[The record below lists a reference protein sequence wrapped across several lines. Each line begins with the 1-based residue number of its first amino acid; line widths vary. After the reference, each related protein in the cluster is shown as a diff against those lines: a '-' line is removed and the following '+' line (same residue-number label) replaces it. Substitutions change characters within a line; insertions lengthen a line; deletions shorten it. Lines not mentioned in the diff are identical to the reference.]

1 MHDRFWCKVHRLA
14 LGEPVDFNFVS
25 DLLREAMCV
34 WNECVESLRAR
45 SQNPDQLL
53 ELLDR
58 ECDSSVDEAAI
69 QQAMKT
75 VQERINQLKTIR
87 IADTPEALKTLGLYI
102 GCCLA
107 RFHCLMCVYTFFIIF
122 TVNIYIYIYWY
133 IYIYVF
139 FLANG
144 SNVTLYVYIH
154 ITVHITIPCRP
165 HSKFWSLATTSK
177 DGWLSHLCEMWH
189 HSMWK
194 LSPRKTSS
202 VQPPRGCAGACVG
215 KHATSEGA
223 LQRATSLQ
231 LRSGVVN
238 GIPSEEGGSSVSW
251 WEGFVQ
257 QISCNEETPPLLWTL
272 SFREVHRFIWWHE
285 WVCSIRSSSI
295 WRVRSLQSTWRLS
308 QSAYIDDAVMVWR
321 HRGTRICHYSRW
333 CVWWK
338 TTSIHQRG
346 LHLRC
351 PLWLCSKIFKE

>member
-1 MHDRFWCKVHRLA
+1 MQGTPPCIGRAGWLQLCKWPSSWSNVCMEWMRGVTTRPVTEPGPA
-14 LGEPVDFNFVS
+14 LGTFGSWMWFISRWSSNTTGHEDCPRKNQPIENHQNSRYPWGIEDTRTIHRMLFGAF
-25 DLLREAMCV
+25 
-34 WNECVESLRAR
+34 SL
-45 SQNPDQLL
+45 PYVCLH
-53 ELLDR
+53 
-58 ECDSSVDEAAI
+58 I
-69 QQAMKT
+69 
-75 VQERINQLKTIR
+75 
-87 IADTPEALKTLGLYI
+87 LY
-102 GCCLA
+102 
-107 RFHCLMCVYTFFIIF
+107 
-122 TVNIYIYIYWY
+122 NIYCKYIYIFID
-133 IYIYVF
+133 IYICV